1 MTRGATQGSETIGF
15 RLDSQLRFAIAALA
29 AKRRVTVSQLIRDI
43 VLRELFE
50 TMRRPGR

>member
-15 RLDSQLRFAIAALA
+15 RVDSQLHYAIATLA
-29 AKRRVTVSQLIRDI
+29 AKRDVSVSQLIRDI

-50 TMRRPGR
+50 TMRRPG